1 MYRNKVIKKI
11 VVGKRRDILSN
22 CYFATLMSTSA
33 KMGVE
38 AQNKYKSKRKRKE
51 KKNNRYTN
59 KEVNIYRKHHVVA
72 KLTVESNQPYNQIQN
87 NQLRQTYIIRNNNQ
101 VQLMSVHML
110 IHLHR

>member
-87 NQLRQTYIIRNNNQ
+87 TRLPNTHYTKDNKNL
-101 VQLMSVHML
+101 
-110 IHLHR
+110 